1 MRHAAPALLF
11 AFCFSPLPAGALDPG
26 GPRETYEV
34 SIAGIG
40 IGEVALNLSEGGGR
54 YSVDLDG
61 GFRFLFWSGEATMGS
76 EGARAEALIPAAYS
90 ARFESPSRTVFA
102 DIVFG
107 EGSAQAAF
115 RAEPPFD
122 DDGEEEERAPL
133 TPEMLVG
140 ALDPVAAFLIPAAS
154 GAEACSGARKVFSGI
169 VRFDIELSP
178 RAEAAGPG
186 LTPCAA
192 AYRPVGGHRIGNE
205 GVSLLE
211 EKGLNLDLFEIA
223 PGLWAPHRLEFP
235 TRFGA
240 LAFERRDG

>member
-1 MRHAAPALLF
+1 
-11 AFCFSPLPAGALDPG
+11 
-26 GPRETYEV
+26 
-34 SIAGIG
+34 
-40 IGEVALNLSEGGGR
+40 
-54 YSVDLDG
+54 
-61 GFRFLFWSGEATMGS
+61 MGS

-115 RAEPPFD
+115 RVEPPFD

-133 TPEMLVG
+133 LPEMLIG
-140 ALDPVAAFLIPAAS
+140 AMDPVAAFLIPAGS

-178 RAEAAGPG
+178 RADAAAPG

-205 GVSLLE
+205 GASLLE